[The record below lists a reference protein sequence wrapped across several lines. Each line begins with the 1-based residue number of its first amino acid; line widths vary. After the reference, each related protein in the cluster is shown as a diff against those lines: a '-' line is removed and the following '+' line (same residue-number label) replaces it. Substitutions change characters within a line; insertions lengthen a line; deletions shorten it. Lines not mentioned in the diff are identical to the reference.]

1 MQHFIRNLQH
11 DMRLTAEIGKK
22 GETVNHDDRRNTSR
36 YPTPITLIMPS
47 PSVRMKY
54 KYGLPISYIQKK
66 KKKEKEEELP
76 CKKPLSREIKIQN
89 MKNVCWKEKKHCR
102 IPVGVLYSIGR
113 KFRIAMTNTQRP
125 YCFTRNKTR
134 IEMEGE
140 RWHPFL
146 LRHGNRDSK
155 AMSYSR
161 RKKRICWWFS
171 GYILLVMC
179 SKATSRAVYR
189 KTAMAQFV

>member
-1 MQHFIRNLQH
+1 MENAAALHSKSATWYAAYCRNW
-11 DMRLTAEIGKK
+11 
-22 GETVNHDDRRNTSR
+22 GEKRRNSKSR
-36 YPTPITLIMPS
+36 RQTQHQSL
-47 PSVRMKY
+47 
-54 KYGLPISYIQKK
+54 SYANNFDRAFPFRTYEIQIWAPNIVYSKK
-66 KKKEKEEELP
+66 KKKELP

-161 RKKRICWWFS
+161 RKKGICWWFS
-171 GYILLVMC
+171 GYILLVIC
-179 SKATSRAVYR
+179 SKTTSRAVYR
-189 KTAMAQFV
+189 KTAMAQFL